1 MNEVM
6 RPDPDDEAGEASE
19 LVRPVQL
26 PAVMDER
33 PRGAIEVAV
42 LRDQKRVMANI
53 KVAAAMAG
61 TDFFYRF
68 PVKDKGTTKYIEGAS
83 IKAANAVARLY
94 GNCSTRIRSVDHGDH
109 WLFTAQFYDFETG
122 YVLERQ
128 FQQRKDQKV
137 MRTDRGRQLDI
148 LFQIGQSKA
157 IRNVICNALSI
168 FTDYAEEEAKGELI
182 TKVGKDLPGWK
193 AKIKGRL
200 EELKVDPKRV
210 EALRGRSI
218 ENFLAGDVAAVVAEM
233 QAIKDGMSSPD
244 ESWPHLEAAAAAIEQ
259 RPREETFDPKT
270 GEVHETKQ
278 ATTAGNSQTQPIQ
291 ADNGKPAETKAEV
304 KPEPEKVAEQT
315 ATPAED
321 NSPEAKKARKEQ
333 DYQDFKKDAFAKITA
348 AASTASVDRMEDEF
362 KPSLREADHSD
373 FAAHCAKKARELM
386 EAGNKKKK

>member
-1 MNEVM
+1 MGSEVM
-6 RPDPDDEAGEASE
+6 RPDDEAGEDDSVE
-19 LVRPVQL
+19 LARPIQL

-42 LRDQKRVMANI
+42 LRDQKRVMNNI

-137 MRTDRGRQLDI
+137 MKTDRGRQLDI

-168 FTDYAEEEAKGELI
+168 FTDFAEDEAKNELVA
-182 TKVGKDLPGWK
+182 KVGKDLPGWK
-193 AKIKGRL
+193 AKIRGRL
-200 EELKVDPKRV
+200 AELKVDPLRV
-210 EALRGRSI
+210 ESIRGRSI
-218 ENFLAGDVAAVVAEM
+218 ENFLAGDVAAVIAEM

-244 ESWPHLEAAAAAIEQ
+244 ESWPVLETAAAVTDQ
-259 RPREETFDPKT
+259 RPKQEDFDPQT
-270 GEVHETKQ
+270 GEVHETKAKPAEVKAEPKQ
-278 ATTAGNSQTQPIQ
+278 EA
-291 ADNGKPAETKAEV
+291 KPAETK
-304 KPEPEKVAEQT
+304 KEPEAEQAKAEPET
-315 ATPAED
+315 KAEPAKELT
-321 NSPEAKKARKEQ
+321 KAERLEQ
-333 DYQDFKKDAFAKITA
+333 DYQDAKRDAFAKVTA
-348 AASTASVDRMEDEF
+348 AASTATVDRLEDELR
-362 KPSLREADHSD
+362 PILREGDVSD
-373 FAAHCAKKARELM
+373 FVAHCAKKARELM
-386 EAGNKKKK
+386 EAGNKKAKK